1 MKKNALI
8 DNIAAAIAAE
18 NADAIAAADAC
29 ERAEF
34 NAEKL
39 AAAQAA
45 AAQAEKNLAKLA
57 ADARAAENAAAMQ
70 KALAAERENAAKL
83 FAHDM
88 YGFFRALHETEKNGL
103 YYSVVSYEQIAENGE
118 KIAAYAVCRINP
130 FSLIAKSEREKA
142 NAAADAIA
150 DAASARKYDA
160 AAVLEKARD
169 IVNALCVREYIEK
182 MDMQSGKQT
191 KTLAKNYANALKEDD
206 ARDIYQNAY
215 AVCQNGKDNAKRGA
229 VYTAI
234 IGKLYRMVNGLPRK
248 DARAEK
254 RTQSAYAS
262 ALKAFNAAENKNAQA
277 AAAAD
282 AAEKLAAD
290 ALAACNAD
298 ADADAIENAAKLAK
312 KARKERE
319 KANAAAADA
328 RAKRAALEKAR
339 AEKLAAAD
347 AVNK

>member
-1 MKKNALI
+1 MENNAI
-8 DNIAAAIAAE
+8 INAIADAIEKE
-18 NADAIAAADAC
+18 NADAIAAAAAADAR
-29 ERAEF
+29 ERAAF

-45 AAQAEKNLAKLA
+45 AAQAEKNLAKIA

-103 YYSVVSYEQIAENGE
+103 YYSTVKYEQIAENGE
-118 KIAAYAVCRINP
+118 KLAAYAVCRINP

-150 DAASARKYDA
+150 DMASARKYDA
-160 AAVLEKARD
+160 AAVLEKVRD
-169 IVNALCVREYIEK
+169 IASALCVRKY
-182 MDMQSGKQT
+182 DTDANGK
-191 KTLAKNYANALKEDD
+191 KTLVKDYTNALKEED
-206 ARDIYQNAY
+206 ARDVYENAY
-215 AVCQNGKDNAKRGA
+215 TACQNGKDNAKRGA

-290 ALAACNAD
+290 ALAVCNAD

-339 AEKLAAAD
+339 AEKIAAAD
-347 AVNK
+347 AENK

>member
-1 MKKNALI
+1 MENNAI
-8 DNIAAAIAAE
+8 MNAI
-18 NADAIAAADAC
+18 ADAIETENAAANAAAAANDAR
-29 ERAEF
+29 ERAAF

-57 ADARAAENAAAMQ
+57 ADERAAANAAAMK
-70 KALAAERENAAKL
+70 KALAAECENAAKL
-83 FAHDM
+83 FASDI
-88 YGFFRALHETEKNGL
+88 YGFFRALHETEKNNL
-103 YYSVVSYEQIAENGE
+103 YYSIVEYEQIAENGE
-118 KIAAYAVCRINP
+118 KLAAYAVCRINP
-130 FSLIAKSEREKA
+130 FSLVAKSEREKA

-160 AAVLEKARD
+160 AAILEKVRD
-169 IVNALCVREYIEK
+169 IVNALCVRKYNADEN
-182 MDMQSGKQT
+182 GK
-191 KTLAKNYANALKEDD
+191 KTLVKDYANALKEDD
-206 ARDIYQNAY
+206 ARDIYENAY
-215 AVCQNGKDNAKRGA
+215 SVCQNGKDNAKRGA

-234 IGKLYRMVNGLPRK
+234 IGKLYRMVNGLPRN

-262 ALKAFNAAENKNAQA
+262 ALKAYNAAENKRALA

-298 ADADAIENAAKLAK
+298 AAADAIENAAKLAK

-328 RAKRAALEKAR
+328 RAKNAVLEKAR

-347 AVNK
+347 VTNAK